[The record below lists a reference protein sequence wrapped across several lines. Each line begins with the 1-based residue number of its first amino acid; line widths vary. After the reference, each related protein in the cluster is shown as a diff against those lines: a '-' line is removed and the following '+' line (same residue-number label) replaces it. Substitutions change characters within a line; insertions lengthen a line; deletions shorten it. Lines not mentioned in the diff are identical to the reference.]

1 MTPEFPLH
9 TRIEAELAAP
19 GAPFEL
25 VDATVLGEPMRIF
38 KDRDASLC
46 SLLRRSRSFGD
57 AAYIVQDGRRISFSE
72 HYRAVASTAR
82 ALQERYGVGKGD
94 RVAILAANCPEWIVT
109 WWAAVSLGAI
119 GVGLNAWWA
128 GDEIRFGIEDSEPRV
143 LVGDARRLAR
153 LGSERPSIPIVEIE
167 SEFEALW
174 NHAPRAELSEVE
186 IDEDDP
192 AGILYTSGT
201 TGRPK
206 GAVHS
211 HRNILAVNRLHMY
224 HGLRLLKI
232 GLETPPPPDAPPP
245 PPANCTLITTPLFHL
260 SGLYTGAVTLLGN
273 GVKTVWLSGRFD
285 PVRVMEV
292 IEREQVTSWGPMGT
306 MFHRVASHPDLSKY
320 DLSTVRQVGSGGA
333 PFSREGQERM
343 REVFP
348 NARASM
354 GIGYGLTEATGAS
367 TINFGEELRRH
378 PESAGRAL
386 PSVEIEIRDREG
398 KPLPEG
404 SEGDIHLRGP
414 LVMAKYWRRPEETAE
429 VILEGRWLR
438 TGDVGRLEAG
448 HLYINSRARD
458 LILRGGENVYPAEIE
473 LRLEAHPG
481 VEEAAVIGVEHP
493 ELGQEVKAIV
503 VPAAGATI
511 DPETLGAWVAEALA
525 YFKVPVH
532 WEVRSEPL
540 QRNAAGKVLKHLL
553 TGDEASPFIEE

>member
-1 MTPEFPLH
+1 MSTEFPLH
-9 TRIEAELAAP
+9 TRVENELGAS

-25 VDATVLGEPMRIF
+25 VEASVLDVQMQVF
-38 KDRDASLC
+38 KDRDRSLC
-46 SLLRRSRSFGD
+46 ALLQRSRAFGD
-57 AAYIVQDGRRISFSE
+57 APYIVQDDRRISFAE
-72 HYRAVASTAR
+72 HSRAVASTAR
-82 ALQERYGVGKGD
+82 ALEERYGVRKGD

-109 WWAAVSLGAI
+109 WWATVSLGAI

-128 GDEIRFGIEDSEPRV
+128 GDEIRFGIQDAEPRV

-153 LGSERPSIPIVEIE
+153 LGSERPSLPVIEIE
-167 SEFEALW
+167 SDFDALW
-174 NHAPRAELSEVE
+174 NYAPEAELSEVE
-186 IDEDDP
+186 IAEDDP

-206 GAVHS
+206 GAVHT

-224 HGLRLLKI
+224 HGRRLLKS

-245 PPANCTLITTPLFHL
+245 PPANCALITTPLFHL

-306 MFHRVASHPDLSKY
+306 MFHRVASHPDLEKH
-320 DLSTVRQVGSGGA
+320 DLSSVRQVGSGGA
-333 PFSREGQERM
+333 PFGREGQERM

-386 PSVEIEIRDREG
+386 PSVEIEIRDPDG
-398 KPLPEG
+398 KPLPE
-404 SEGDIHLRGP
+404 SAEGDIHLRGP
-414 LVMAKYWRRPEETAE
+414 LVMAGYWRRPEETSE

-438 TGDVGRLEAG
+438 TGDIGRLEGG

-458 LILRGGENVYPAEIE
+458 LILRGGENIYPAEIE
-473 LRLEAHPG
+473 LRLEAHPAD
-481 VEEAAVIGVEHP
+481 VEAAVIGVDHP

-503 VPAAGATI
+503 VPAAGEQL
-511 DPETLGAWVAEALA
+511 DPEVLRGWVAEALA
-525 YFKVPVH
+525 YFKVPAH
-532 WEVRSEPL
+532 WEVRSQPL